1 VPLATAGADRESG
14 RQPHF
19 TERAHVPWS
28 GPESPTGLSNYV
40 GRIYVDGSFLED
52 LRASSLAGTDELL
65 PSGIAGGWPDAFRA
79 LTTTLPDSPSIVVID
94 ELPWL
99 AEQDE
104 LFDGAL
110 QTAWDRLLSRR
121 PVLLLLLGSDIHMME
136 RLTAYDRPFFG
147 RADNMVLGPL
157 NPAEAGG
164 ALGLAALA
172 GALPWPEVTTVG
184 GWWNRRFD
192 PEIDLVGADRGPVA
206 QRVDFAGS
214 IKWINS
220 AFDQRDLAALRQG
233 AIQVPGFGPES
244 GLAVVS
250 LSGVAGVDADLVWG
264 PSDIVSS
271 WASSIP
277 RPAERSNDDD

>member
-1 VPLATAGADRESG
+1 MPLVTAGADRESG

-19 TERAHVPWS
+19 AERAHVPWS

-40 GRIYVDGSFLED
+40 GRIHVDGSFLED

-79 LTTTLPDSPSIVVID
+79 LPDAAV
-94 ELPWL
+94 
-99 AEQDE
+99 
-104 LFDGAL
+104 AL
-110 QTAWDRLLSRR
+110 VRR
-121 PVLLLLLGSDIHMME
+121 RWTSW
-136 RLTAYDRPFFG
+136 RG
-147 RADNMVLGPL
+147 RAVEPL
-157 NPAEAGG
+157 IRD
-164 ALGLAALA
+164 ALELAALA

-233 AIQVPGFGPES
+233 AIQVPGFGPET

-264 PSDIVSS
+264 PSDIVSA
-271 WASSIP
+271 WAAPIP
-277 RPAERSNDDD
+277 RPAERSNDAD